1 MSRKAKNLITF
12 ATSMVVASNI
22 IGGNL
27 PVNAAELV
35 PDTGSE
41 EVVSVAVTD
50 SQVLN
55 SKLSDYKKT
64 IGAYWCSEY
73 SLTDSKGQ
81 KCVQLLGSVINTLEK
96 IPTEIISNGVTYRV
110 ISLGEGALNN
120 ADYYLEGNV
129 VIPEGIVE
137 ISDNCAKDN
146 TTIKSISIP
155 TTVTRI
161 GNDAFNNCSTLK
173 TIDFKGSSNIAIG
186 DNAFRNTQIS
196 RIEFPAKATL
206 GKGTVSECAK
216 LSSVTLPTNLTE
228 IPERTFSQC
237 KSLQYLQ
244 IPATVTQIRDE
255 AFYGDSALALTI
267 DNVTKT
273 PNTSFILPN
282 GVTSIGNNA
291 FAGCT
296 TLSKIDIGE
305 NLTEIGRFAFE
316 NSGIKNLDLS
326 EKLKL
331 KTIGMSA
338 FRGSAIETIKLPNQV
353 TDIQMET
360 FSGCN
365 NLISVQLPCELK
377 NIDTM
382 AFQDCTSL
390 KSLDLPANVSNLG
403 DIVFLNC
410 GGEEGV
416 SLTLNSLPTHGESYH
431 GISYHRNPNLT
442 GVSSVILNDDIKEIK
457 VEGNSTQGYFEGSS
471 IKNITLPKN
480 TATIF
485 DNSFKD
491 CKQLVK
497 VDQNVADDNTYKL
510 TYICSGAFQG
520 CNSLKEFSFN
530 NGIKTIGD
538 NAFEACMLENL
549 TIPTTVETI
558 GNSAFKNNNK
568 LVEIKLNE
576 GLKSIGAEA
585 FSGDSKATIKVLK
598 DGEVVEGIVRPSTVT
613 YIGNDA
619 FKGVNLK
626 TTYSDNFEYSVIPK
640 TDENG
645 KEIEYADGEIKNIKV
660 TKYFG
665 EDFEKDYAN
674 ISATFNI
681 KEIAD
686 SAFADNTNVKSV
698 VIPESVT
705 SIGKNLFE
713 NCTALESVTFKN
725 IITTLPENTFKNCKS
740 LTNVLFAE
748 KEYNVADLSEEDYKK
763 YVKLD
768 EKNKPKFETFKVGLR
783 TIESGAFE
791 GCSVLETLTLPTTL
805 EIVKTGAVKNCPILH
820 NLMFCTSS
828 KDYEKNFTTIEEK
841 AFVNCP
847 LLGYLTSSPTEKDSR
862 YSISIPDS
870 VVNLGNNAFPADTI
884 LQNSGFQ
891 YKLTESGAYIYKC
904 YGYNYTSV
912 EGKVDANQNEMTK
925 IITIP
930 AKLNGRSIEYIGR
943 DSFNNGSANNVTEKV
958 ILSEGIKGIKGHAFY
973 NCGKLSEV
981 SIPST
986 IESIEDYA
994 FGGTKL
1000 ENVVMPANV
1009 IKGVSTRAFKDS
1021 EIKTITTGNYVYKM
1035 LFDGSVN
1042 DEFTG
1047 VEIAKYLDKQND
1059 SVTIPATLN
1068 GFKVLGIGESAFAGI
1083 DTVKTITVS
1092 EGITYIKDH
1101 AFKDC
1106 TLLSEFR
1113 NAEGCTVADNA
1124 FEGTSI
1130 QTHYDNGIEYKILDD
1145 KEIVITKY
1153 NGSRTIVAI
1162 AEAYNGI
1169 KVTSIADNAFNGCTN
1184 VTSVTLPDTI
1194 TNIGAS
1200 AFSGCSSLATINI
1213 PYSVTKIGEK
1223 AFSGCIALTKVEI
1236 PGKVITINDET
1247 FKGCTSL
1254 ANVIIAPSVA
1264 TIGTNAFNNCSSMTS
1279 ISIPASVKVINAGA
1293 FVGTKITN
1301 VNLPVKINEI
1311 TLLGSA
1317 FNEGTKI
1324 TYKSD
1329 ITQYT
1334 VRFLDFDGRV
1344 INTQTVNSG
1353 ANAIEAEHPVR
1364 EGFVFAGWDKPF
1376 TNITG
1381 DTDITA
1387 KYTEAGKVETFK
1399 IRFLNYDGTV
1409 LSEQVVNKA
1418 AAAVAPANPSREGFT
1433 FSKWDKDFSNITA
1446 NMDIQAVYTKNA
1458 APTSDVTS
1466 TIPLIATIT
1475 TGIGMLLAK
1484 RKRK

>member
-1 MSRKAKNLITF
+1 
-12 ATSMVVASNI
+12 
-22 IGGNL
+22 
-27 PVNAAELV
+27 
-35 PDTGSE
+35 
-41 EVVSVAVTD
+41 
-50 SQVLN
+50 
-55 SKLSDYKKT
+55 
-64 IGAYWCSEY
+64 
-73 SLTDSKGQ
+73 
-81 KCVQLLGSVINTLEK
+81 
-96 IPTEIISNGVTYRV
+96 
-110 ISLGEGALNN
+110 
-120 ADYYLEGNV
+120 
-129 VIPEGIVE
+129 
-137 ISDNCAKDN
+137 
-146 TTIKSISIP
+146 
-155 TTVTRI
+155 
-161 GNDAFNNCSTLK
+161 
-173 TIDFKGSSNIAIG
+173 
-186 DNAFRNTQIS
+186 
-196 RIEFPAKATL
+196 
-206 GKGTVSECAK
+206 
-216 LSSVTLPTNLTE
+216 
-228 IPERTFSQC
+228 
-237 KSLQYLQ
+237 
-244 IPATVTQIRDE
+244 
-255 AFYGDSALALTI
+255 
-267 DNVTKT
+267 
-273 PNTSFILPN
+273 
-282 GVTSIGNNA
+282 
-291 FAGCT
+291 
-296 TLSKIDIGE
+296 
-305 NLTEIGRFAFE
+305 
-316 NSGIKNLDLS
+316 
-326 EKLKL
+326 
-331 KTIGMSA
+331 MSA
-338 FRGSAIETIKLPNQV
+338 FKESAIETIKLPNQL
-353 TDIQMET
+353 TDIESGT
-360 FSGCN
+360 FSGCS
-365 NLISVQLPCELK
+365 NLISVQLPSELEK
-377 NIDTM
+377 VYTM

-390 KSLDLPANVSNLG
+390 KSLNLPANVSYLG

-410 GGEEGV
+410 GGEEGL
-416 SLTLNSLPTHGESYH
+416 SLTLNSLPTYIESHY
-431 GISYHRNPNLT
+431 GINYYSKPNLT
-442 GVSSVILNDDIKEIK
+442 GVSSIILNDYIKDIK
-457 VEGNSTQGYFEGSS
+457 VEGNATQGYFEGSS
-471 IKNITLPKN
+471 IKSITLPKN

-491 CKQLVK
+491 CKELVK
-497 VDQNVADDNTYKL
+497 VDQKLADDNTYKL

-530 NGIKTIGD
+530 NGIKIIDD

-549 TIPTTVETI
+549 TIPTTVEKI
-558 GNSAFKNNNK
+558 GNSAFKNNSK
-568 LVEIKLNE
+568 LTEIALNE

-640 TDENG
+640 VDENG

-665 EDFEKDYAN
+665 EDFQKDYTN
-674 ISATFNI
+674 ISTTFSI

-705 SIGKNLFE
+705 SVGKNLFE
-713 NCTALESVTFKN
+713 NCTALESVTFQN
-725 IITTLPENTFKNCKS
+725 IMTTLPENTFKNCKA

-748 KEYNVADLSEEDYKK
+748 KEYNVTDLSEEDYKK

-805 EIVKTGAVKNCPILH
+805 EVVKTGAVKDCPILH

-1047 VEIAKYLDKQND
+1047 VEIVKYLDKQND

-1068 GFKVLGIGESAFAGI
+1068 GFKVVGLGESAFAGI
-1083 DTVKTITVS
+1083 DTVKTITMS

-1153 NGSRTIVAI
+1153 NGLRTVVAI
-1162 AEAYNGI
+1162 PEAYNGI

-1200 AFSGCSSLATINI
+1200 TFSGCSSLATINI

-1254 ANVIIAPSVA
+1254 TNVIIAPSVA
-1264 TIGTNAFNNCSSMTS
+1264 TIGTNAFNNCSSITS
-1279 ISIPASVKVINAGA
+1279 ISIPASVKVINTGA
-1293 FVGTKITN
+1293 FVGTKITD
-1301 VNLPVKINEI
+1301 VNIPVKINEI
-1311 TLLGSA
+1311 TLLGSV

-1409 LSEQVVNKA
+1409 LSEQVVNKG

-1446 NMDIQAVYTKNA
+1446 NMDIQAVYTQNV

>member
-1 MSRKAKNLITF
+1 MSKKTKNLISF
-12 ATSMVVASNI
+12 ATSIVVASNI
-22 IGGNL
+22 IGGTL
-27 PVNAAELV
+27 PVNAAELL

-41 EVVSVAVTD
+41 EVISVAATD
-50 SQVLN
+50 SQVL
-55 SKLSDYKKT
+55 SSTLSDEKT
-64 IGAYWCSEY
+64 IGAYWCREY

-81 KCVQLLGSVINTLEK
+81 KCVQLLGSVTNTLEK
-96 IPTEIISNGVTYRV
+96 IPTEIKTKDTTYRV
-110 ISLGEGALNN
+110 VSLGKGALNN
-120 ADYYLEGNV
+120 ADYYLKGNV
-129 VIPEGIVE
+129 TIPEGILE
-137 ISDNCAKDN
+137 ISDECAKDN
-146 TTIKSISIP
+146 TT
-155 TTVTRI
+155 
-161 GNDAFNNCSTLK
+161 LK
-173 TIDFKGSSNIAIG
+173 TISLPTTITKIGTSAFHNCTSLININFKETGYMNIG
-186 DNAFRNTQIS
+186 DNAFKNTSITRIS
-196 RIEFPAKATL
+196 YPERSIL
-206 GKGTVSECAK
+206 GSGVTAECAK

-228 IPERTFSQC
+228 IPDYTFYEC
-237 KSLQYLQ
+237 KSLQHIK
-244 IPATVTQIRDE
+244 IPTLVTKIGDY
-255 AFYGDSALALTI
+255 AFAGDTALADTV
-267 DNVTKT
+267 NNEKGT
-273 PNTSFILPN
+273 PDFVFILPSN
-282 GVTSIGNNA
+282 LETIGISA
-291 FAGCT
+291 FSECT
-296 TLSKIDIGE
+296 TLSEIVTNDKLSSIGSSAFSKSGVKNLNLLRNEKLNNIGTNAFSESSLEQISLPNGITQLNYGLFYGCRNLKSVNLSE
-305 NLTEIGRFAFE
+305 NLKEIY
-316 NSGIKNLDLS
+316 
-326 EKLKL
+326 
-331 KTIGMSA
+331 
-338 FRGSAIETIKLPNQV
+338 GSVFKE
-353 TDIQMET
+353 
-360 FSGCN
+360 
-365 NLISVQLPCELK
+365 
-377 NIDTM
+377 
-382 AFQDCTSL
+382 CTSL
-390 KSLDLPANVSNLG
+390 KQLELPASVTSLLG
-403 DIVFLNC
+403 NGVFINC
-410 GGEEGV
+410 GGEEGL
-416 SLTLNSLPTHGESYH
+416 SLTLNSLPVTLESHY
-431 GISYHRNPNLT
+431 GTSFYSKPDLD
-442 GVSSVILNDDIKEIK
+442 GVSNVTLTDKIKDIK
-457 VEGNSTQGYFEGSS
+457 VTGNSSQGYFENSNITS
-471 IKNITLPKN
+471 ITLPKE
-480 TATIF
+480 TSAIAE
-485 DNSFKD
+485 NSFKN
-491 CKQLVK
+491 CKKLTA
-497 VDQNVADDNTYKL
+497 VDQRLADDNTYKL
-510 TYICSGAFQG
+510 TYISDGAFTG
-520 CNSLKEFSFN
+520 CSSLSDFKFN
-530 NGIKTIGD
+530 EGLEIIND
-538 NAFEACMLENL
+538 NAFTNSALKVL
-549 TIPTTVETI
+549 KFPSTVKTV
-558 GNSAFKNNNK
+558 GASAFKDNNE
-568 LVEIKLNE
+568 LTEIILNE

-640 TDENG
+640 VDENG

-665 EDFEKDYAN
+665 EDFQKDYTN
-674 ISATFNI
+674 ISTTFSI

-705 SIGKNLFE
+705 SVGKNLFE
-713 NCTALESVTFKN
+713 NCTALESVTFQN
-725 IITTLPENTFKNCKS
+725 IMTTLPENTFKNCKA

-748 KEYNVADLSEEDYKK
+748 KEYNVTDLSEEDYKK

-805 EIVKTGAVKNCPILH
+805 EVVKTGAVKNCPILH

-841 AFVNCP
+841 AFDNCP

-1047 VEIAKYLDKQND
+1047 VEIVKYLDKQND

-1083 DTVKTITVS
+1083 DTVKTITMS

-1153 NGSRTIVAI
+1153 NGLRTVVAI
-1162 AEAYNGI
+1162 PEAYNGI

-1200 AFSGCSSLATINI
+1200 TFSGCSSLATINI

-1254 ANVIIAPSVA
+1254 TNVIIAPSVA

-1293 FVGTKITN
+1293 FVGTKITD
-1301 VNLPVKINEI
+1301 VNIPVKINEI
-1311 TLLGSA
+1311 TLLGSV

-1387 KYTEAGKVETFK
+1387 KYTEATKVETFK

-1409 LSEQVVNKA
+1409 LSEQVVNKGT
-1418 AAAVAPANPSREGFT
+1418 AAVAPANPSREGFT

-1446 NMDIQAVYTKNA
+1446 NMDIQAVYTKNT